1 MSLFLSSV
9 ISTIMHSP
17 HSLQSLIPD
26 IKPAL
31 GQDAVL
37 DLHPEEMHLSE
48 EEEEG
53 GERGDQDLKIRRTV
67 TQVHVIPR
75 LETKICV

>member
-48 EEEEG
+48 EEEG

-75 LETKICV
+75 LEANICV